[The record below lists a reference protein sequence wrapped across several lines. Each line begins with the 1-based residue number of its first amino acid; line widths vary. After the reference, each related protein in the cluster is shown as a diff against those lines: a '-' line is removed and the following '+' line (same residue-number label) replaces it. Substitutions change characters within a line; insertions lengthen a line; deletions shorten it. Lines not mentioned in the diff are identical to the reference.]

1 MNIVD
6 VVKTNVHWW
15 LVHIHEAFFERVQV
29 AACLAVS
36 TRKNGTSHCLAKHR
50 ILMALANLKQLPIHI
65 SRNSDEDIGQSAENF
80 RQDFVKT
87 ALNDAIVFV
96 GAKLF

>member
-1 MNIVD
+1 
-6 VVKTNVHWW
+6 
-15 LVHIHEAFFERVQV
+15 
-29 AACLAVS
+29 
-36 TRKNGTSHCLAKHR
+36 
-50 ILMALANLKQLPIHI
+50 MALANLKQLPIHI